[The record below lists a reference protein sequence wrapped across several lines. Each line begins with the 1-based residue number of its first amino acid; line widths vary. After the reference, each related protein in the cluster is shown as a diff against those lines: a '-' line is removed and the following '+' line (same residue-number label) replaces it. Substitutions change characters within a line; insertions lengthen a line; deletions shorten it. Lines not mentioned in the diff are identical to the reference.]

1 MPTDKSLGEFY
12 RKAQVIFDQLPPE
25 TRFRFEDGKVIGRN
39 RDFLLSLTES
49 LVKGFYDTLFA
60 HPTTRAIFQE
70 GERPQ
75 REKTLQHWWRRTVEG
90 PFNAQY
96 FAWQTLVGLVHVKRR
111 VTNAMMAAM
120 WGFVVGYVAQEAERS
135 LRAEEARAL
144 ERAFQRI
151 ATTVT
156 ALIGEGYMQNLLEAL
171 SRATGKSVEELVEL
185 AVREAEHHLDLLRS
199 S

>member
-1 MPTDKSLGEFY
+1 LTSS
-12 RKAQVIFDQLPPE
+12 PPE

-49 LVKGFYDTLFA
+49 LVKGFYDTFFA

-144 ERAFQRI
+144 ERAFQRL

>member
-12 RKAQVIFDQLPPE
+12 QKAQVIFDQLPPE

-39 RDFLLSLTES
+39 RDFLLSLTEG

-60 HPTTRAIFQE
+60 HPATRSVFRE
-70 GERPQ
+70 GERPI
-75 REKTLQHWWRRTVEG
+75 REEALRQWWKRTVEG

-96 FAWQTLVGLVHVKRR
+96 FAWQTLVGLVHMRRR

-120 WGFVVGYVAQEAERS
+120 WGFVARYV
-135 LRAEEARAL
+135 AEEAKRSLPPEEALAL
-144 ERAFQRI
+144 ERAFGRL
-151 ATTVT
+151 ASTVT
-156 ALIGEGYMQNLLEAL
+156 ALIGEGYVQSHLEAL

-185 AVREAEHHLDLLRS
+185 AVREAERHLDLLRS
-199 S
+199 A

>member
-1 MPTDKSLGEFY
+1 MPTDQSLGQFD
-12 RKAQVIFDQLPPE
+12 RKAQIIFDQLPPE

-39 RDFLLSLTES
+39 RDFLLSLTEG

-60 HPTTRAIFQE
+60 HPITRSIFQE

-75 REKTLQHWWRRTVEG
+75 REKTLQNWWKRTVEG

-111 VTNAMMAAM
+111 VTNAMMTAM
-120 WGFVVGYVAQEAERS
+120 WGFVTRYVAQEAERS

-144 ERAFQRI
+144 ERAFQRL

-156 ALIGEGYMQNLLEAL
+156 ALIGEGYIQSHLEAF
-171 SRATGKSVEELVEL
+171 SQATGKSVEELLEL